1 MRWSS
6 INLRNSYYQIY
17 KVVTANMKIKRC
29 IIIVIM
35 FVLFQGCA
43 GSANQSPIKSEDV
56 NTSALHTDTGKPTEK
71 SNIPAET
78 GKPVNIGTHRTD
90 TIELMLSGM
99 TIEQKI
105 GQMFICAFRKD
116 EKGNGIVQL
125 NDKTKKII
133 QDYGIGGV
141 ILFSE
146 NINSEEETVQYIK
159 DLKKIS
165 NLPIF
170 IGIDE
175 EGGRVVRTASLRLP
189 QIPSAKE
196 TGGTGD
202 AGKAYGYAKDI
213 AMYLKRLGFNLDFAP
228 IADINSNPNNT
239 VIGDRSFGSDPEMTG
254 EMVASFVKGLE
265 ENGIYS
271 TLKHFPGHG
280 DTSSDSHYGLASVEN
295 DLDRLEK
302 VEFVPFEMGIEAGAS
317 FVMVGHISTPNVT
330 DNYEPTIFSEL
341 LLNEILRKRLG
352 FEGIIITDALDMGAV
367 TKYYTSEETS
377 VKAVNAGVDILLMPD
392 SFQEAYD
399 GLLNA
404 VKRGDISEKRID
416 ESVKRILKLKMR
428 L

>member
-1 MRWSS
+1 
-6 INLRNSYYQIY
+6 
-17 KVVTANMKIKRC
+17 MKIKRC
-29 IIIVIM
+29 IIIIIM
-35 FVLFQGCA
+35 FVLLQGCI
-43 GSANQSPIKSEDV
+43 GSANKSTIKHDDA
-56 NTSALHTDTGKPTEK
+56 NTSSLLEDTGKPAEI
-71 SNIPAET
+71 SSIPAET
-78 GKPVNIGTHRTD
+78 GKPVNKKTQRPD
-90 TIELMLSGM
+90 PIEQMLKGM

-116 EKGNGIVQL
+116 DKGNGIVQL
-125 NDKTKKII
+125 NDRTRGII

-146 NINSEEETVQYIK
+146 NINSEEETSQYIK
-159 DLKKIS
+159 DLKKTS
-165 NLPIF
+165 KLPLF
-170 IGIDE
+170 LSIDE
-175 EGGRVVRTASLRLP
+175 EGGRVVRTASLSLP

-196 TGGTGD
+196 VGASGD
-202 AGKAYGYAKDI
+202 AGKAYDYAKDI
-213 AMYLKRLGFNLDFAP
+213 AIYLKRIGFNLNFAP

-239 VIGDRSFGSDPEMTG
+239 VIGDRSFGSDPEKAG
-254 EMVASFVKGLE
+254 EMVAAFVKGLE

-280 DTSSDSHYGLASVEN
+280 DTASDSHYGLASVKS

-330 DNYEPTIFSEL
+330 GSYEPAIFSEL
-341 LLNEILRKRLG
+341 LLNDILRKQLG

-367 TKYYTSEETS
+367 TKYYTSGETS

-392 SFQEAYD
+392 NFQEAYD
-399 GLLNA
+399 GLLNS

-428 L
+428 LE